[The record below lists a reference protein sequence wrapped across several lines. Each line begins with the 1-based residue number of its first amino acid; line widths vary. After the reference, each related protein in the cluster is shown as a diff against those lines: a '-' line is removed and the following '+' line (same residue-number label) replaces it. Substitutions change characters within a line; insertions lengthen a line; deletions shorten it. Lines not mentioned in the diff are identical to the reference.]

1 MMQTVRVVFLIS
13 FLFLLFLTPRL
24 CASECRYGSVHA
36 WFRTSDGAWENA
48 TAHPMLKRGESFEV
62 KIAVTISTDLNV
74 MYLKLHEIGTPV
86 YEVVTGPT
94 MMEQLLEQWITP
106 LSEKSWTYL
115 WKIKVRENTSW
126 VSGYGPLE
134 VYVQFNK
141 NDTDTSWVNFDI
153 ITAYILDELSE
164 EYNPE
169 TDLDSSIE
177 QSRPPRATS
186 NIIAVLLVGFTIAVM
201 LQVSRQE

>member
-1 MMQTVRVVFLIS
+1 MMQPVRVVFLIS
-13 FLFLLFLTPRL
+13 FLCLLLLTPLL

-36 WFRTSDGAWENA
+36 WVRISDGAWENA
-48 TAHPMLKRGESFEV
+48 TAYPMLKRGETFEV
-62 KIAVTISTDLNV
+62 KITMTISTDLKV
-74 MYLKLHEIGTPV
+74 VYLKLHEFGTPV

-94 MMEQLLEQWITP
+94 MMEQLLQQWIIP
-106 LSEKSWTYL
+106 FSEKSWTYL

-126 VSGYGPLE
+126 VNGYAPLE

-164 EYNPE
+164 EYILEIN
-169 TDLDSSIE
+169 LDSSKE
-177 QSRPPRATS
+177 QPRPPRATS
-186 NIIAVLLVGFTIAVM
+186 NSIAVLLLGFTIAVM
-201 LQVSRQE
+201 LRVSRKK